1 MPELKAFE
9 SWYAQSPAD
18 FRFAVKAPRPVTH
31 YKKFNGEAQP
41 ILVSFY
47 ATVAEGLKDKLGPV
61 LFQLP
66 PKAACTEER
75 RNACS
80 AASTPRS
87 KTW

>member
-47 ATVAEGLKDKLGPV
+47 ATVAEGLKD
-61 LFQLP
+61 
-66 PKAACTEER
+66 
-75 RNACS
+75 
-80 AASTPRS
+80 
-87 KTW
+87 